1 MNYKISFWIS
11 TYAILLVNLSI
22 SYYKFLFPEISK
34 INNLIIQL
42 FIIYKR
48 FSSKFYILSN
58 IFPISF

>member
-42 FIIYKR
+42 
-48 FSSKFYILSN
+48 L
-58 IFPISF
+58 